1 MTPEDALKDL
11 QNDIT
16 DLSKVMQANKVLLAS
31 ESFDKTVEI
40 GISSNITLNLLDVFL
55 TKHSLL
61 NFIKPN
67 INIGNYDDVSGDME
81 RFKGQGV
88 TDVIFFPFF
97 DNIMPSFE
105 SQIGNLPKEL
115 VKQKIDD
122 FFSKTELALNQ
133 AEQFKS
139 VNICLFHNYIPF
151 DENTNGDD
159 IKHWIETCNERLI
172 SLTKEYPNTTTFDT
186 NPILSK
192 VGINNAFDH
201 RFYARSKAPYSK
213 YFLNSFASSLLK
225 VTRGFKSYYYK
236 ALVLDCD
243 NTLWGGIAG
252 EDLIGGIK
260 LDPYDYPGNIYWRVQ
275 NSLLALQ
282 KQGVL
287 LCLCSKNNPEDVDHI
302 LADHPSIVI
311 KDKNILLKK
320 VNWNDKA
327 SNIKEIA
334 TELDIGLDSIVFID
348 DSSFECDAV
357 RSQLPMVKTFQ
368 VPKNIADYPKIISE
382 VSNLFSV
389 GKVSKESLSK
399 TEQYRIRA
407 SAEKEKARFNNQEEY
422 LAALELKVI
431 VSIDR
436 LDSVERISEL
446 TQKSNQFNLTTKRY
460 SESDILSLMKNDNSS
475 VFSFVV
481 KDKFGNHGI
490 TGVLIALFDKTEV
503 VIDAF
508 LMSCRVIGRGI
519 EYSLWQAV
527 SKKAQEFGSGRIK
540 ASYLPTQKNAQVEN
554 FFDNLGLKLI
564 HSEQQNKFYEL
575 ELKTF
580 QPPEKKWVELSYEY

>member
-1 MTPEDALKDL
+1 MTPEEALKEL
-11 QNDIT
+11 QNEVT
-16 DLSKVMQANKVLLAS
+16 ELSKIMQANKVLLTNEA
-31 ESFDKTVEI
+31 FDKSVEI
-40 GISSNITLNLLDVFL
+40 GISSNVTLNLLDVFL
-55 TKHSLL
+55 TRHSLL
-61 NFIKPN
+61 NLVKPN
-67 INIGNYDDVSGDME
+67 INFGNYDDVIGDME
-81 RFKGQGV
+81 RFKDQGV
-88 TDVIFFPFF
+88 TDVIIFPFF
-97 DNIMPSFE
+97 DNILPSFE
-105 SQIGNLPKEL
+105 SQIGNLPEDL
-115 VKQKIDD
+115 VKLKIDD
-122 FFSKTELALNQ
+122 FFSKIELALNQ
-133 AEQFKS
+133 TDQFKT
-139 VNICLFHNYIPF
+139 VKICSFHNYLPI
-151 DENTNGDD
+151 DENPNGNNV
-159 IKHWIETCNERLI
+159 KHWIDNCNERLK
-172 SLTKEYPNTTTFDT
+172 SLAEAYPNTTTFDT
-186 NPILSK
+186 CHILSK

-213 YFLNSFASSLLK
+213 TFLNSFASGLLNAS
-225 VTRGFKSYYYK
+225 RGFQSYYYK

-252 EDLIGGIK
+252 EDLIDGIK

-275 NSLLALQ
+275 NTMLALQ

-287 LCLCSKNNPEDVDHI
+287 LCLCSKNNPEDVDQI

-311 KDKNILLKK
+311 KDQNILLKK
-320 VNWNDKA
+320 VNWNDKT

-334 TELDIGLDSIVFID
+334 NELDIGLDSLIFID

-357 RSQLPMVKTFQ
+357 RSQLPMVRTFQ
-368 VPKNIADYPKIISE
+368 VPKNIANYPKMMSE
-382 VSNLFSV
+382 VSNLFPE
-389 GKVSKESLSK
+389 GEASKESFNK

-407 SAEKEKARFNNQEEY
+407 SAENEKAQFNNQEEY

-436 LDSVERISEL
+436 LDSIERISEL

-481 KDKFGNHGI
+481 KDKFGNHGL
-490 TGVLIALFDKTEV
+490 TGILIAFFDKNEV
-503 VIDAF
+503 VIDTF

-527 SKKAQEFGSGRIK
+527 AKKAQECGCNIIK

-564 HSEQQNKFYEL
+564 HSEQQNKSYEL

-580 QPPEKKWVELSYEY
+580 QPPEKKWVELSYEL